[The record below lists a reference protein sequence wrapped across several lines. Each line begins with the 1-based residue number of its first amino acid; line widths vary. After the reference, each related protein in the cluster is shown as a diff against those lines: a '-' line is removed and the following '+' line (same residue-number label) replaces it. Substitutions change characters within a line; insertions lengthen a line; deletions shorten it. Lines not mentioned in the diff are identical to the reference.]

1 MTLSLNASQVE
12 WRHSNLDFLIQKSM
26 FFPLNNATPNC
37 TRLQM
42 LYLWCISQK
51 TFDDPLTIKSL
62 NVMEH
67 QLSKGLVTRLILDI
81 STFKINYMLL
91 EVLLEKQKQAP
102 AFT

>member
-1 MTLSLNASQVE
+1 
-12 WRHSNLDFLIQKSM
+12 
-26 FFPLNNATPNC
+26 
-37 TRLQM
+37 M

-51 TFDDPLTIKSL
+51 TSDDPLTIKSL

-91 EVLLEKQKQAP
+91 KVLLEKQKQAP

>member
-1 MTLSLNASQVE
+1 
-12 WRHSNLDFLIQKSM
+12 
-26 FFPLNNATPNC
+26 
-37 TRLQM
+37 M